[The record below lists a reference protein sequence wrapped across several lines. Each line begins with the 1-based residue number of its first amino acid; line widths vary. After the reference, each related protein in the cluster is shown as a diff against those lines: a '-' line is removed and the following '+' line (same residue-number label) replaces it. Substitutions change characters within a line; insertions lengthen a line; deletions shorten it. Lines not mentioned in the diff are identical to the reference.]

1 MLYTQGVRFWIYGI
15 TTMKNSLDHIA
26 NQIAGC
32 VEKIEEYQHEI
43 IRLRKKIREFS
54 WLAIE
59 ADDSEIRHFDEPNP

>member
-1 MLYTQGVRFWIYGI
+1 
-15 TTMKNSLDHIA
+15 MKNSLD
-26 NQIAGC
+26 QIAGC

-59 ADDSEIRHFDEPNP
+59 ADDREIRHFDEPNP